1 MSSYPQFP
9 VPPGGV
15 PHPGNMQPVYAPV
28 EPPPAAP
35 LPYHRLARTY
45 PVYRWWKPVMVGLI
59 ALGLYLGMMFMAML
73 VFVFTTMADPGMG
86 GTLDESMVSM
96 ETIEIDMRD
105 PMTFAFTMVSLILM
119 IPALLLATRMMNF
132 QKVGMLTSV
141 RGTMRWGWL
150 GTCMAVAAGL
160 LLLSFGISTVLDL
173 VLGVPFEAGL
183 APGPVGP
190 DTWTLLLLTVLLVPF
205 QATAEE
211 YVFRGY
217 LMQLIGGWLK
227 HPAFAILLPIP
238 LFVVGHEYDIYGQL
252 DVALFA
258 LAAGWLAWRTGG
270 LEASIALHVIN
281 NSVIFALGAFG
292 LVDVNATEGNLASLL
307 FSAATMGLF
316 VFVVV
321 KLADRRKIDRLSTG
335 ILPAPQAR

>member
-15 PHPGNMQPVYAPV
+15 PHPGNMQPVYTPV
-28 EPPPAAP
+28 EPPPAEP

-59 ALGLYLGMMFMAML
+59 ALGLYLGMMFVAML
-73 VFVFTTMADPGMG
+73 VFVFATIADPAMG
-86 GTLDESMVSM
+86 STLDESMMSL
-96 ETIEIDMRD
+96 ETIEVDMRD
-105 PMTFAFTMVSLILM
+105 PLTFAFTMISLILM

-160 LLLSFGISTVLDL
+160 LLLSFGISTVVDL
-173 VLGVPFEAGL
+173 ALGVPSETGLVAGS
-183 APGPVGP
+183 PGP

-238 LFVVGHEYDIYGQL
+238 LFVVGHQYDIYGQL

-292 LVDVNATEGNLASLL
+292 LVDVNATEGNLGSLL

-335 ILPAPQAR
+335 ILPAPQAL